1 MVRDLRVYAQ
11 HRDAEVLQYRDN
23 TGLEVDAIVQAADG
37 TWAAFEVKLG
47 AGMIDAAAATL
58 LRFAR
63 RVDPARSR
71 APAALAVIVAGGYGY
86 VRGDGIGVIP
96 IGALGP

>member
-1 MVRDLRVYAQ
+1 
-11 HRDAEVLQYRDN
+11 
-23 TGLEVDAIVQAADG
+23 
-37 TWAAFEVKLG
+37 
-47 AGMIDAAAATL
+47 MIDAAAATL